1 MDAEEPVPGAGQ
13 PAVGDEPAPEFTSES
28 APGGEDPPLNDD
40 ASPKKTSRRQVIGAG
55 VAVVVVGGVAA
66 GVALSRSSGPTTIS
80 TGTGTATITWTPA
93 TGPTPV
99 VGNLPQPFSGTV
111 DGLQAKGVATTTF
124 SAADAD
130 SLSGS
135 KSRGFQVFEW
145 KGTMGGKPFDLGVF
159 IQPVK
164 TGPSGGYLAL
174 GAGEFKVVGKYGSD
188 AVSAVVVG
196 PIAIGNPTTARF
208 RGTVGHMQVSGAI
221 SGPNGNSQKQVAKAT
236 LTVTK

>member
-1 MDAEEPVPGAGQ
+1 
-13 PAVGDEPAPEFTSES
+13 
-28 APGGEDPPLNDD
+28 
-40 ASPKKTSRRQVIGAG
+40 
-55 VAVVVVGGVAA
+55 VVVVGGVAA

-80 TGTGTATITWTPA
+80 TGTETATITWTPT
-93 TGPTPV
+93 TGPTPA

-111 DGLQAKGVATTTF
+111 DGLQVKGVATTTF
-124 SAADAD
+124 SAAEAD

-135 KSRGFQVFEW
+135 KSRGFQVFQW

-159 IQPVK
+159 IQPVN

-174 GAGEFKVVGKYGSD
+174 GAGEFKVVGKYGPD

-208 RGTVGHMQVSGAI
+208 RGTVGRLHVSGAV

-236 LTVTK
+236 FTVTS